1 MAPRYVLRW
10 HNSDDVASM
19 WYQAQRHRSWRR
31 ARLCSHKHYLAQL
44 VEHKGL
50 NLVVMGSSPIV
61 DVFINTFYLYH

>member
-1 MAPRYVLRW
+1 
-10 HNSDDVASM
+10 M